1 MEPLN
6 LSGMS
11 WETLRFTLAPEA
23 LDENQRELERFVQHL
38 GGPGAAQKAHA
49 DGNLV
54 WSGVRPE
61 TVLERF
67 LDVYRPASPG

>member
-1 MEPLN
+1 M
-6 LSGMS
+6 
-11 WETLRFTLAPEA
+11 
-23 LDENQRELERFVQHL
+23 
-38 GGPGAAQKAHA
+38 AHA

-67 LDVYRPASPG
+67 LDVYRPASPRLAERMDWLRAYIRRCPAWGELRQRTV